1 MGTVLAKTQP
11 SQVSPHNEHM
21 ELEVIAFDLASCA
34 AAGTRGAD
42 RIELCAN
49 PHEGGT
55 TPSYGM
61 IDAARRATTRQL
73 FPIIRPRGGD
83 FLYSDAE
90 FRSMVADV
98 VQCGELGC
106 DGVVLGILKA
116 DGSVDVDRCAELVAH
131 AGSMQVTFHRAFDR
145 VRNPLTALEDVIGL
159 GCSRILT
166 SGLQPDVERG
176 KVMLRTLVQAAG
188 DGVTIMPG
196 SGVRST
202 NIVELALFTGA
213 RAFHSSARTTRR
225 SAMAFINPAMAE
237 ELTSVTIDTDEVARL
252 RSLLDDVSRSR

>member
-1 MGTVLAKTQP
+1 
-11 SQVSPHNEHM
+11 
-21 ELEVIAFDLASCA
+21 
-34 AAGTRGAD
+34 
-42 RIELCAN
+42 
-49 PHEGGT
+49 
-55 TPSYGM
+55 
-61 IDAARRATTRQL
+61 
-73 FPIIRPRGGD
+73 
-83 FLYSDAE
+83 
-90 FRSMVADV
+90 MVADV

-159 GCSRILT
+159 GCSRSSPAGCSPT
-166 SGLQPDVERG
+166 SNGEGD
-176 KVMLRTLVQAAG
+176 AANVGAGRG